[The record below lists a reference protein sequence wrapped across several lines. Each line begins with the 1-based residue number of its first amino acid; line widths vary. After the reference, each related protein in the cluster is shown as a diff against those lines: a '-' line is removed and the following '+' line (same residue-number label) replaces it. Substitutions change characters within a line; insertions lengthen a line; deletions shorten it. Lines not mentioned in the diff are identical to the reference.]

1 MKYIAYNTQLSEQ
14 LETRAVLFYLKKEEL
29 VLMCIASVKEHIW
42 YDLC

>member
-14 LETRAVLFYLKKEEL
+14 LETRAVLFYLKKEL